1 MKLRRRMFAPAA
13 MLAAGAMVLAACG
26 DAPDV
31 DDDAADEPTDEETD
45 EVADGESWELVESST
60 AAMLAEL
67 GAAIENEEPVV
78 VTLWQ
83 PHWAY
88 DRWDLKDLEDPEGAL
103 GEAEEIHSVARA
115 GFSEDHPEVAE
126 WIGNF
131 ELDGDQIAEISTLV
145 LGVTDDE
152 LESPHD
158 DEVEAARA
166 WAEDNAD
173 VVEGWIGDDFGSDV
187 GGGEEI
193 SFAYIAWDE
202 AIAVT
207 NLWNAI
213 LTDHGFDV
221 SQEQADV
228 APTFDGV
235 ASGEWDL
242 FLDMW
247 LPATHEDYQEQYG
260 DDLEQLG
267 IWFDEAALTWTVP
280 AYLDE
285 VDSIADLAEN
295 RDMFGGQII
304 GIEPGAGLTRIS
316 VDEVMPAYGLD

>member
-1 MKLRRRMFAPAA
+1 MMKFRRKFAPVA
-13 MLAAGAMVLAACG
+13 MLAAFAMVLAACG
-26 DAPDV
+26 DA
-31 DDDAADEPTDEETD
+31 DDDTDAGDEPGDEEA
-45 EVADGESWELVESST
+45 ADGESWELVESST

-78 VTLWQ
+78 VTLWH

-103 GEAEEIHSVARA
+103 GEAEEIHSVARP
-115 GFSEDHPEVAE
+115 GFTDDHPDVAE

-131 ELDGDQIAEISTLV
+131 EMSVEEVAELSTLV
-145 LGVTDDE
+145 LGVEDDE
-152 LESPHD
+152 LDSPHD
-158 DEVEAARA
+158 DELEAARA
-166 WAEDNAD
+166 WVEDNED
-173 VVEGWIGDDFGSDV
+173 TVEGWIGDDYGSDV
-187 GGGEEI
+187 GGGDEI
-193 SFAYIAWDE
+193 SFGYIAWDE

-213 LTDHGFDV
+213 LTDHGFEV

-235 ASGEWDL
+235 ATGEWDL

-260 DDLEQLG
+260 EDLEQLG
-267 IWFDEAALTWTVP
+267 VWFDDAALTWVVP
-280 AYLDE
+280 EYMDD
-285 VDSIADLAEN
+285 VNSIEDLAEH
-295 RDMFGGQII
+295 RDEFGGQII

-316 VDEVMPAYGLD
+316 VEEVMPAYGLD